1 MKKNKIKSENITD
14 RKFINLRLSQ
24 IKYITRLNAPD
35 LEYKVLMLNN
45 LIDLLE
51 SDKFYDKKLSITY
64 LENFKNQKYKYTEE
78 IKNYCLGLEINF
90 QSDFRELT
98 NNLRELIFNGNY
110 EKAIEIG
117 NRIGELY
124 QKKDLIWFLIA
135 IAHDL
140 NGEKEES
147 IFYYKRSI
155 LLNHNEV
162 KYYYYLANVYV
173 DIGDLKNANKYI
185 SYALELNSN
194 EEYILNAYAYILL
207 NNNKY
212 DNALSIFKE
221 LADKTSDTQIVNRVM
236 SIVYFLKGVNYA
248 YKSND
253 GYLYNIDKNDTYNMI
268 ACIEKAMEYDSS
280 DLYFKKSIDKAKNS
294 LKMCFDLKRIWLL
307 IITSLFYIF
316 NIPFVK
322 FGVIVLLFII
332 FISSFKMVCVL
343 ERFKITNE
351 GTKLDNF
358 CNKINR
364 VFLLQKIKN

>member
-1 MKKNKIKSENITD
+1 MKKNKLNENITD

-24 IKYITRLNAPD
+24 IKYITRLSAPD
-35 LEYKVLMLNN
+35 LEYKIAMLNN
-45 LIDLLE
+45 LIKILE
-51 SDKFYDKKLSITY
+51 TDKYYDEKVSIDY
-64 LENFKNQKYKYTEE
+64 LENFKNQKYKYEE
-78 IKNYCLGLEINF
+78 EVKDFCLGLEINF
-90 QSDFRELT
+90 QSDFKELT

-135 IAHDL
+135 IAYDL
-140 NGEKEES
+140 NGQKEES

-155 LLNHNEV
+155 LLNQNEL

-185 SYALELNSN
+185 AYALELDSN
-194 EEYILNAYAYILL
+194 EEYILNSYAYILL

-212 DNALSIFKE
+212 DNTLSVFKE
-221 LADKTSDTQIVNRVM
+221 LVDKSSNIQIMDRVI

-280 DLYFKKSIDKAKNS
+280 DLYFKNSIVKAKGA

-307 IITSLFYIF
+307 ILTSLFYVF

-322 FGVIVLLFII
+322 FSVIVILCII

-343 ERFKITNE
+343 EKFKVTNE

-358 CNKINR
+358 CNKINK
-364 VFLLQKIKN
+364 VFLLQRIKN

>member
-1 MKKNKIKSENITD
+1 MKKNKTKSDVITD
-14 RKFINLRLSQ
+14 RKFIGLRLSQ

-35 LEYKVLMLNN
+35 LEYKIKMLNN
-45 LIDLLE
+45 LIELLE
-51 SDKFYDKKLSITY
+51 TDKLYDKKLSITY
-64 LENFKNQKYKYTEE
+64 LENFKNQKYKYEEE
-78 IKNYCLGLEINF
+78 IKNFCSGLEINF
-90 QSDFRELT
+90 QSDFKELT

-135 IAHDL
+135 IAYDL

-155 LLNHNEV
+155 LLNPNEL

-185 SYALELNSN
+185 SYALEINSN
-194 EEYILNAYAYILL
+194 EEYVLSSYAYILL

-212 DNALSIFKE
+212 DNSISIFKE
-221 LADKTSDTQIVNRVM
+221 LQEKSKDIQVINRVV

-280 DLYFKKSIDKAKNS
+280 DLYFKNSIEKAKNS

-307 IITSLFYIF
+307 FLISLFYVF
-316 NIPFVK
+316 NIPLVK
-322 FGVIVLLFII
+322 FSVIVLLFII

-351 GTKLDNF
+351 GSKLDNF

-364 VFLLQKIKN
+364 VFLMQKMKN